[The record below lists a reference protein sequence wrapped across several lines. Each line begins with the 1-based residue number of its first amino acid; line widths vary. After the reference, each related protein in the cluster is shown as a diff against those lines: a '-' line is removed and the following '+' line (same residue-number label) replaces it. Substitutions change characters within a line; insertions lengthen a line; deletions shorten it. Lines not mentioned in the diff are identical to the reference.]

1 MMLSRRT
8 IVLSAACAA
17 IVACAVFIPA
27 LLNDFIF
34 LDDPQFVSLNFNI
47 RSFDS
52 NFFKWIFTNRE
63 TQWTPVR
70 WISHAIDYKI
80 WGLNP
85 LGHHLTNIILHSLN
99 TFLIVILFFKLMLYT
114 RPKDSP
120 EKGDKKFVN
129 SIVFAG
135 LVTGILWGVHPIHVE
150 SVAWVT
156 ERKDV
161 LYAFF
166 FLLSLIMYLN
176 YSRSADTK
184 QKTIRYLACLACF
197 LAAVMSKA
205 TAAILPLV
213 LILLD
218 VYPLKRLSIQSGYGR
233 LSKALIDKIPFFVI
247 SLAIGLI
254 NIGVHEELGYFVTL
268 QTHTITERVMVAFQ
282 SLAVYIFRI
291 LWPFHLTYFSPYP
304 EDISFFTV
312 NVLGSFVF
320 IAGITV
326 FSIFQWRKGARTYL
340 LCWLFYALMLLP
352 VLLFRVS
359 WDFIGDRHAYMASLG
374 PIMLIGI
381 GIFIGWGKS
390 DSRMKA
396 LITRKNI
403 VVVCVLIL
411 TILGFV
417 TVKQTVKWKDSIT
430 LLTSIIKDHP
440 DSPLG
445 YVRLGH
451 SYFNMHNYQDAERSY
466 LEAIR
471 IAKTVKSPQL
481 SEALYRLGFMYL
493 FHQKISEAQ
502 DVIAAFEAVRKDDY
516 RVKTLKGYS
525 RYLTDDFPAAVKL
538 YQEVLKSGQVS
549 AKYDQAQIITL
560 AGDAYREM
568 GDFQSALDHYR
579 KALKLIS
586 TLATPYQGIGKI
598 FMTQGDFATAEK
610 YFNRALQIES
620 ENFVILTDRAKLALL
635 SGKGPEAAF
644 PFIQKA
650 VSMNPPLSE
659 PYVIMGTV
667 LTSLGAEE
675 EAKTFFDQAIAL
687 KAPEYLVAYNKA
699 FGYFLKGDRK
709 GMRKSLQELLRLKN
723 VPVHIKMSAQNML
736 SKKQ

>member
-1 MMLSRRT
+1 MDLSKRT
-8 IVLSAACAA
+8 VVLSAACAA
-17 IVACAVFIPA
+17 IVVCAVFIPA

-80 WGLNP
+80 WGLDP
-85 LGHHLTNIILHSLN
+85 LGHHLTNVILHSLN
-99 TFLIVILFFKLMLYT
+99 TFLVVILFFKLMLYT
-114 RPKDSP
+114 PPKHSP
-120 EKGDKKFVN
+120 EQDDKRFAN

-135 LVTGILWGVHPIHVE
+135 LVTGLLWGVHPIHVE

-176 YSRSADTK
+176 YSRSSDTK
-184 QKTIRYLACLACF
+184 QKTIHYLVCLACF

-213 LILLD
+213 LILID
-218 VYPLKRLSIQSGYGR
+218 VYPLKRLSIQSGSGG

-254 NIGVHEELGYFVTL
+254 NIGVHEELGYYVTL
-268 QTHTITERVMVAFQ
+268 ETQTITERIMVAFQ
-282 SLAVYIFRI
+282 SLAVYLFRI
-291 LWPFHLTYFSPYP
+291 IWPFNLKYFSPYP

-320 IAGITV
+320 IAGITF
-326 FSIFQWRKGARTYL
+326 FSVLQWRKGLRTYL
-340 LCWLFYALMLLP
+340 LCWLFYVVMLLP

-359 WDFIGDRHAYMASLG
+359 WDFMGDRHTYMASLG
-374 PIMLIGI
+374 PIMLMGT
-381 GIFIGWGKS
+381 GIFIGWIMS
-390 DSRMKA
+390 DSNTKS

-411 TILGFV
+411 LIFGFI
-417 TVKQTVKWKDSIT
+417 TVKQTVKWKNSIT
-430 LLTSIIKDHP
+430 LLTAIIEDHP
-440 DSPLG
+440 DSPAG
-445 YVRLGH
+445 YIRLGN
-451 SYFNMHNYQDAERSY
+451 SYLNMHNYQDAERSY
-466 LEAIR
+466 LDAIR
-471 IAKTVKSPQL
+471 VAKTVKSPQI
-481 SEALYRLGFMYL
+481 SEAFYRLGFMYL
-493 FHQKISEAQ
+493 YHQKMSKAQ
-502 DVIAAFEAVRKDDY
+502 NVITEFENVRQNDY
-516 RVKTLKGYS
+516 RLKTLKGYS

-538 YQEVLKSGQVS
+538 YQDVLKSGQIS
-549 AKYDQAQIITL
+549 AKYDQAQIVTL

-579 KALKLIS
+579 KALRLIS

-610 YFNRALQIES
+610 YLNRALQIES

-659 PYVIMGTV
+659 PYIIMGTV

-675 EAKTFFDQAIAL
+675 EAKTFLDQALAL

-699 FGYFLKGDRK
+699 FAYFLKGDSEAMK
-709 GMRKSLQELLRLKN
+709 KSLKELLLLKD
-723 VPVHIKMSAQNML
+723 VPVHIKTSAQNML
-736 SKKQ
+736 SKTQ